1 VTAIIRGR
9 AGPASPRRRGSSAA
23 HLRRTVWAIM
33 GKGRASVTTTL
44 CKQLLPGLCAAA
56 RSLPVRG
63 RAGPASLRRRGS
75 SAALLLRTAWAIM
88 GRGRASVTTALC
100 KQLLLGL
107 GAAAR
112 SLPVT
117 WTLFARCLGREL
129 HALGGLLLSTGFA
142 SFGQDSW
149 GKAAEAP
156 AKGGW
161 GTEGHSH
168 EVSHGRG
175 LWMHRFRGRG
185 SAVVLDFRDLFVQLH
200 AGLQGRELWMHCF
213 LGKGTGSMLRN
224 RVDVRSYLPGLCGP
238 WGFRGW
244 LVVQLMSSW
253 TRWVWCFASHC
264 VDVSLVL
271 ALMEW
276 GLGLFAMVDA
286 RSRFCDG

>member
-1 VTAIIRGR
+1 
-9 AGPASPRRRGSSAA
+9 
-23 HLRRTVWAIM
+23 M

-129 HALGGLLLSTGFA
+129 RALGGLLLSAGFA
-142 SFGQDSW
+142 PFGQDSW

-175 LWMHRFRGRG
+175 FGCTASVGEGPQSFWTFGTCSFNCMR
-185 SAVVLDFRDLFVQLH
+185 SYMAVSFGCT
-200 AGLQGRELWMHCF
+200 AS
-213 LGKGTGSMLRN
+213 LGKGLAVCFGI
-224 RVDVRSYLPGLCGP
+224 VWAFVRTCLDCVGLGVFEGGLS
-238 WGFRGW
+238 W
-244 LVVQLMSSW
+244 QLMSSW
-253 TRWVWCFASHC
+253 TCWVWCFASHC

-276 GLGLFAMVDA
+276 DLEFFAMVGA
-286 RSRFCDG
+286 WSRILRWLINWIVWTIPLGFLGA